1 MSELDLAQQGA
12 AAPAPPAEAGSVP
25 EAGSGHRPRAES
37 KRTTRKLSGY
47 YLTAAT
53 VSKLKRHV
61 LDRQEAGEKI
71 DASDVVEE
79 ALAKFLGG

>member
-1 MSELDLAQQGA
+1 MSELDLVQQKV
-12 AAPAPPAEAGSVP
+12 AAPTPQAAVDSVLEAPAGR
-25 EAGSGHRPRAES
+25 RPRAES

-79 ALAKFLGG
+79 ALAKFLAG

>member
-1 MSELDLAQQGA
+1 MPELDLAQQGV
-12 AAPAPPAEAGSVP
+12 AAPASSDAADSAP
-25 EAGSGHRPRAES
+25 ETGSGRRPRAES
-37 KRTTRKLSGY
+37 KRTTRKLSGF

-79 ALAKFLGG
+79 ALAKLLAG